1 MWKTDVHSFFS
12 LQCPFFRVK
21 YPRKSLKWL
30 EQQLLAA
37 EDRPCAAPKP
47 GDVTYEEPDDLLQRV
62 DALLADE
69 PEIPVFAK
77 KQKHTKASRAA
88 ASRVQPAP
96 KFDESAAI
104 PVKTRKQLKAEAR
117 KQKAARKKAGVNRN
131 IKDLTLLA
139 ALELLGI
146 LAIIGWWLQ
155 WLI

>member
-1 MWKTDVHSFFS
+1 MRDDPGKN
-12 LQCPFFRVK
+12 
-21 YPRKSLKWL
+21 LKWL
-30 EQQLLAA
+30 EQELLAA
-37 EDRPCAAPKP
+37 EQRPQVAPKP
-47 GDVTYEEPDDLLQRV
+47 GEIIYENPDDLLQRV
-62 DALLADE
+62 DDLLADE
-69 PEIPVFAK
+69 PEIPVFAQ

-88 ASRVQPAP
+88 SSNAQPTP